1 MALTSYRIW
10 FFLNLPFP
18 SQLPSPS
25 LLPLFSLPPLL
36 CYPILPFPIPISP
49 PPVSLSPWLI
59 LSLSCLLPSGDF
71 PQMLEFSVVLLIFF
85 LVERIAA
92 IKNNSSHLQHFKSF
106 QHFSSRACKERVNPM
121 RSWPLWLDCCWL
133 SLYSNRTG
141 GRELIL
147 EMIKSTREGSKKI
160 MF

>member
-10 FFLNLPFP
+10 FFFK
-18 SQLPSPS
+18 PS
-25 LLPLFSLPPLL
+25 LSKSIALSFLTSFVFSSSSSLL
-36 CYPILPFPIPISP
+36 SYSSFSYPHFP

-59 LSLSCLLPSGDF
+59 LFLSCLLPSGDF

-106 QHFSSRACKERVNPM
+106 HHFSSRACKERVNPM

-147 EMIKSTREGSKKI
+147 EMIKSTRERI
-160 MF
+160 